1 MRDAVETGAEV
12 MVTPCAKCQIHLKC
26 LQMDKGEKGDGREYN
41 IEIKD
46 LSTVL
51 MEGLDGS

>member
-1 MRDAVETGAEV
+1 
-12 MVTPCAKCQIHLKC
+12 
-26 LQMDKGEKGDGREYN
+26 MDKGEKGDGREYN